1 MAGTIYEAI
10 PAILADIDAIGK
22 NRKNQQQG
30 FNFRGIDDVMNTL
43 HPLLA
48 KHKVFPTCEFTD
60 IIRTERT
67 TAKGGT
73 LFSVAL
79 KGKYTLHAVDGS
91 YVSTEAIGEA
101 MDSGD
106 KATNKAMSACYKYAM
121 FQLLCIPT
129 EAVDPDEETHSDI
142 TPKKQTEP
150 LRVAGKAPD
159 PEPLDPVRR
168 AADDLV
174 ISTLL
179 VKVKQHAGYPEALNN
194 LLTEA
199 KAAYEAGNGHVRQ
212 RIREEVKPAIVA
224 ELKKLEPQTA

>member
-1 MAGTIYEAI
+1 MSGTIYEAI

-48 KHKVFPTCEFTD
+48 KHKVFPTCEFSEVT
-60 IIRTERT
+60 RTERE

-73 LFSVAL
+73 LFAVTM
-79 KGKYTLHAVDGS
+79 KGKYTLHACDGS
-91 YVSTEAIGEA
+91 SVSTEAIGEA

-129 EAVDPDEETHSDI
+129 EAVDPDEETHADI
-142 TPKKQTEP
+142 
-150 LRVAGKAPD
+150 
-159 PEPLDPVRR
+159 
-168 AADDLV
+168 
-174 ISTLL
+174 
-179 VKVKQHAGYPEALNN
+179 
-194 LLTEA
+194 
-199 KAAYEAGNGHVRQ
+199 
-212 RIREEVKPAIVA
+212 KPAAKQAPAESRADLAKRHAAEDGYIADCLNEIASVESLEQLQSIGSVLPGKSQRVRDA
-224 ELKKLEPQTA
+224 VRETYATKAKELKQAQAA